1 MKPIRVMIADDHAI
15 VRSGIAALLDT
26 TPDMELVAEARDGK
40 EAVERAM
47 ETAPDV
53 ILMDLVMPGVDGVA
67 AIRRIMA
74 RRPESR
80 ILVLTSYS
88 TDKQVFSAIRAGA
101 AGYHLKSLAPL
112 ELEAAIR
119 QVAQGKSA
127 LNPSVAQR
135 VLSELTK
142 PSSTSPCRDRLT
154 PRETEVL
161 QLIAQGMSNRTIAD
175 TLIISEVTV
184 RTHVSRILSKLRL
197 ASRTQAALWALRSGL
212 AELDAPDQ
220 DAIATP

>member
-40 EAVERAM
+40 EAVKRAL
-47 ETAPDV
+47 ETSPDV
-53 ILMDLVMPGVDGVA
+53 LLMDLVMPGVDGVT

-74 RRPESR
+74 RQPESR

-101 AGYHLKSLAPL
+101 AGYHLKSLAPP

-142 PSSTSPCRDRLT
+142 PSKGRSCRDALT

-161 QLIAQGMSNRTIAD
+161 QLIARGMSNRSIAD

-212 AELDAPDQ
+212 AELDAADQ
-220 DAIATP
+220 DAVAAP